1 MSNAIS
7 SLITNTSL
15 KISKVVTRTRL
26 AETRMDAAIT
36 FLKNAEKDDVA
47 RLLKFLGD
55 ASINGIIQFSEQ
67 GATALDEASEVEADS
82 VVKDLSKSFEVE
94 NVGDVKQTLKKAII
108 ENTVEN
114 AKNRALEIIHKFVA
128 QTAGVKVVEDAT
140 SDESSQFRFIDL
152 CYADTYQVNYD
163 ISKIFKDSLT
173 IEVCNETLDLQ
184 DEMTDDEY
192 YAFQERV
199 VAKSLELEKELE
211 AAGFVIINHL
221 T

>member
-15 KISKVVTRTRL
+15 KISKVVPRAKL

-36 FLKNAEKDDVA
+36 FLKNAEKDEVA

-55 ASINGIIQFSEQ
+55 AAINGIIQFSEQ
-67 GATALDEASEVEADS
+67 GATALDEASEVEADC

-94 NVGDVKQTLKKAII
+94 NIGDVKQTLKKAII
-108 ENTVEN
+108 ENTVES
-114 AKNRALEIIHKFVA
+114 AKKRALEIIHKFVA

-140 SDESSQFRFIDL
+140 SDELSQFRFIDL
-152 CYADTYQVNYD
+152 CYADTYQINYD